1 MNKKVYKIGKKGETN
16 GEFAHS
22 GTTEY
27 DVTEKDITPVGGF
40 PHYGIVNEDFIM
52 LKVTAQ
58 NFAECSYRPLHL
70 LCSAFLHP
78 LCKQIF

>member
-27 DVTEKDITPVGGF
+27 DVTEKGITPVGGF

-52 LKVTAQ
+52 LKVLAL
-58 NFAECSYRPLHL
+58 AIV
-70 LCSAFLHP
+70 SAYLGFMY
-78 LCKQIF
+78 